1 VDPVTVSVVALA
13 VLFMINMPVG
23 FAIALATL
31 LYFDSQQALQVGL
44 LFQRMI
50 SGTESFPLLAVP
62 FFLMTGVLM
71 NYAGITPR
79 LVRLADA
86 LTGHRIGGLAQV
98 NVVASTLMGGM
109 SGSANADAAMM
120 SKILVPE
127 MVARGYPVGFA
138 SAVTASSALI
148 GPIIPPGIG
157 LIIYGFLANVSIGR
171 MFIAGVI
178 PGILMC
184 GALMVAVDIVSKG
197 RGYKP
202 SRDSRATAS
211 ERWLS
216 LRDAGPALLLPLAV
230 IGGIRFGVFTPTEAG
245 AMAVVY
251 AAIIGVFMYRD
262 LKPRHLPMI
271 LRESLNSTAVVMLII
286 AAASAFGWM
295 LSYEQ
300 IPQRT
305 ADFLTSLSD
314 NPLVVLLVLNVTL
327 LIAGMFIE
335 GTAILIIVTPIL
347 VPTAVALG
355 IDPVHFGIVLVLNL
369 TIGGITPP
377 LGTVM
382 YTTCSITRATV
393 SEFARENMPLLA
405 VLILVLLL
413 LTYVPMISLF
423 LPNLLMGN

>member
-1 VDPVTVSVVALA
+1 
-13 VLFMINMPVG
+13 MINMPVG